1 MARKSRKPPR
11 MGQPSRGRRREADFR
26 DAFSQLPHF
35 IRVHWLDSRAKSRSE
50 VDVGFGFTILEL
62 LVSMAVFAMLAVLV
76 AQLTI
81 STSSVGSA
89 GTKRMDADSQARLI
103 FDRLANDFAMMVKRP
118 DVDCIF
124 AKQPGNDA
132 MFFYSEAPAYAASSL
147 NAATKNTV
155 ALVGY
160 RINTNSA
167 KYQPP
172 TYAAGYPVLERLG
185 ETLAWDG
192 TTSDDPSATRDNT
205 TPGGMIFFAYP
216 TGSATPDPA
225 STLDGNWSKTI
236 GTAANYYADGAD
248 QDYHVLS
255 DSVYRMEI
263 AFLLTDGTVSTMPVT
278 NPSTSTNNLAASAD
292 PTVSADRSAGYTVG
306 SRWFNTTT
314 GRGYICTDAT
324 AGAAV
329 WNPIGVQDVSAV
341 TVALALLDNTS
352 RKIVSGYDSMAAALP
367 DASGTTPIAK
377 TWGSGSYLTGS
388 GIPRAAASQLRIYQ
402 RTFALNK

>member
-1 MARKSRKPPR
+1 
-11 MGQPSRGRRREADFR
+11 
-26 DAFSQLPHF
+26 
-35 IRVHWLDSRAKSRSE
+35 
-50 VDVGFGFTILEL
+50 
-62 LVSMAVFAMLAVLV
+62 MLALLI

-81 STSSVGSA
+81 SATAVTTG

-103 FDRLANDFAMMVKRP
+103 FDRMANDFAKMVKRP
-118 DVDCIF
+118 DADCIF

-132 MFFYSEAPAYAASSL
+132 MFFYSQVPAYAASSL
-147 NAATKNTV
+147 GSTTKNTV

-160 RINTNSA
+160 RISTNSS

-172 TYAAGYPVLERLG
+172 NYAAGYPVLERLG

-192 TTSDDPSATRDNT
+192 ATSNDATAAQDNT
-205 TPGGMIFFAYP
+205 SPGGMVFFAYP

-236 GTAANYYADGAD
+236 GTAANQYADGAD
-248 QDYHVLS
+248 KDYHVLS
-255 DSVYRMEI
+255 DTVYRMEI
-263 AFLLTDGTVSTMPVT
+263 AFLLTDGTVSTLPVT
-278 NPSTSTNNLAASAD
+278 NPSTTTNNLAATAA
-292 PTVSADRSAGYTVG
+292 PTGAADRSAGYTVG
-306 SRWFNTTT
+306 SRWLNTTT

-341 TVALALLDNTS
+341 IVAIALLDNTS
-352 RKIVSGYDSMAAALP
+352 RKIVAGYDGMASALP

-377 TWGSGSYLTGS
+377 TWRSGNYLTGG
-388 GIPRAAASQLRIYQ
+388 GIPRAAASQIRIYQ
-402 RTFALNK
+402 RTFSLNK